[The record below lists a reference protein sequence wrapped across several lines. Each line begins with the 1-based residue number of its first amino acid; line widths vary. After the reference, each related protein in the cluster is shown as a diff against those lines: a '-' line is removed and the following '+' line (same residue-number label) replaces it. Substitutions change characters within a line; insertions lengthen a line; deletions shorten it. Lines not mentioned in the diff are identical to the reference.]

1 MSSTVTSSFR
11 RGHDHF
17 EPQDTDPQTQRRLRG
32 QLEQI
37 DYTAFASNTAV
48 IAQVVGKS
56 DSGKFQRLAVAAAVA
71 RAHWVAEAV
80 SMTESGAA
88 ITPEQTA
95 RLEALRTAY
104 EELAAVYE
112 AMRRMVERGYLTYS
126 ASMVTEGGN
135 VVER

>member
-1 MSSTVTSSFR
+1 
-11 RGHDHF
+11 
-17 EPQDTDPQTQRRLRG
+17 
-32 QLEQI
+32 
-37 DYTAFASNTAV
+37 
-48 IAQVVGKS
+48 
-56 DSGKFQRLAVAAAVA
+56 
-71 RAHWVAEAV
+71 
-80 SMTESGAA
+80 MTESGAA